1 MNGTE
6 IITFL
11 SNNFPTVMSA
21 VGAITGSIF
30 TAIFLRHNTAAKEF
44 EKIKAGQ
51 LKEAADELLKSGKM
65 TYTEYYKANN
75 FLSVAK
81 KADKLYSEMHKE
93 QVTEKYDFDWFV
105 RFYEAVGN
113 ISNEQMQDIWAR
125 ILAGEINVP
134 GSFSL
139 RAIDLI
145 KNIGQIDA
153 ELFER
158 VCLYAM
164 RTSRH
169 IFLPNYELYLDTFG
183 INYSD
188 VMRLDELGL
197 INSNGLLVLSIQV
210 QNTESLLFNNGNLAI
225 TLKSKGN
232 NASKF
237 EVKQF
242 PLTDVG
248 RELFSIL
255 KISTPDECYSIFAKE
270 LSKNKNIAVALHH
283 VLMVQGNQITFERT
297 NLLDQ
302 NDDLNDADMNS

>member
-6 IITFL
+6 IINFL
-11 SNNFPTVMSA
+11 SNNFPTVMST
-21 VGAITGSIF
+21 VGAIAGSVF

-51 LKEAADELLKSGKM
+51 LKETADELLKSGKM

-75 FLSVAK
+75 FLAVAK
-81 KADKLYSEMHKE
+81 RADEFYSEMHQE
-93 QVTEKYDFDWFV
+93 QAADKYDFDWFI

-113 ISNEQMQDIWAR
+113 ISNEEMQEIWAR
-125 ILAGEINVP
+125 ILAGEINNP

-139 RAIDLI
+139 RAIDIL
-145 KNIGQIDA
+145 KNLSRADA

-164 RTSRH
+164 RTSGH
-169 IFLPNYELYLDTFG
+169 IFVPNYDSYLDTFG
-183 INYSD
+183 ISYSD

-197 INSNGLLVLSIQV
+197 LNSNGLLVLSIQV
-210 QNTESLLFNNGNLAI
+210 QNSESVLLNNDQMAI
-225 TLKSKGN
+225 TLRSKGN
-232 NASKF
+232 DASMI

-248 RELFSIL
+248 RELFGIL
-255 KISTPDECYSIFAKE
+255 KLSTPYDCYSILAKE
-270 LSKNKNIAVALHH
+270 LSKSKSIVVALHP
-283 VLMVQGNQITFERT
+283 VVTVKGNQITYNKI
-297 NLLDQ
+297 NLLDEPGTSS
-302 NDDLNDADMNS
+302 NTDANV